1 MLVDQ
6 AEEFAIAKFDVRL
19 KGCYEQYFDLKRI
32 GKLP

>member
-19 KGCYEQYFDLKRI
+19 KGCYEQCFDLKRI